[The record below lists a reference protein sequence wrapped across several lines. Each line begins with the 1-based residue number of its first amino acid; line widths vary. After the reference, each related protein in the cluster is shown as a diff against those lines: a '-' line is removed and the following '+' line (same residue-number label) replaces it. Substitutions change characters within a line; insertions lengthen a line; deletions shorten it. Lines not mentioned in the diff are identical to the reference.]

1 MVGFD
6 ARPTE
11 EFPVLVER
19 AGCVSREMTGRK
31 CSSGTADMTCPLRFG
46 PHGFP
51 MSFAPRGASF
61 VSRVGAFVLSG
72 AFFLPGSGK
81 FQRRRFPPLLAVCL
95 LVWLAGCAGG
105 PRHFV
110 PEPGADYSQGM
121 FHRVAIGESLDEIA
135 RYYQRDL
142 NLLGQFNDLSN
153 SAAIYPGLVLYI
165 PPSNDVSVLT
175 GGRLRMADIRKARL
189 VLSGETAQRSV
200 ASGQASAGPALPIAN
215 KRAVASAKRKVEPQ
229 SEPRKYASAL
239 KNPVEVSQRRT
250 TEPKSARTVA
260 ATASPAPAVETRSA
274 SRSWRSRLFGDSK
287 PKTQEVVVKGGS
299 GQFRWP
305 LDRFRRSRG
314 FSTNWLSP
322 HQGLDLAA
330 SEGTPIHA
338 SDDGVVLQSGR
349 LGEYGN
355 LVVLDHGGGY
365 STLYGH
371 VSKSLVREGQK
382 VRAGETIALVG
393 STGRSTGPHLHFE
406 IRYNAKAID
415 PERKLSKP
423 GRSGDYLVAQNR

>member
-1 MVGFD
+1 
-6 ARPTE
+6 
-11 EFPVLVER
+11 
-19 AGCVSREMTGRK
+19 
-31 CSSGTADMTCPLRFG
+31 MTCPLRFG

-81 FQRRRFPPLLAVCL
+81 SQRRRFPPLLAVCL

-175 GGRLRMADIRKARL
+175 GGAENGRHSQGSIGVERRNGATECGVGTSERRSGTAHCQQTSRGFRQTQGGTAIR
-189 VLSGETAQRSV
+189 TAQIRFG
-200 ASGQASAGPALPIAN
+200 AQ
-215 KRAVASAKRKVEPQ
+215 EPG
-229 SEPRKYASAL
+229 R
-239 KNPVEVSQRRT
+239 VSQRRT